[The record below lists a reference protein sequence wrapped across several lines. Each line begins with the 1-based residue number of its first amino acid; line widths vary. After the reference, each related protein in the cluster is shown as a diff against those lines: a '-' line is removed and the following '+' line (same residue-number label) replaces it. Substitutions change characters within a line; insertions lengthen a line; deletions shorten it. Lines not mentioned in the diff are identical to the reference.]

1 MAKIRKTASIENGI
15 MQVLKILNEDEIQE
29 TIGKSSSYLRK
40 CSDPSQQQQIDH
52 NDSIKLD
59 IACIKKGKAPPLFVA
74 HEYIVINESDNLDS
88 HKQNDIDETIRL
100 FENESSINQFIPT
113 SDLNNI
119 SSIIDHDVLKEGF
132 QYSKVQHLNK
142 SKHSNSHQYYSEEMK
157 KKVLEKD
164 KLVFKIIEECKSKSV

>member
-74 HEYIVINESDNLDS
+74 HEYIVLNESDNLDS
-88 HKQNDIDETIRL
+88 HKQNDIDEMLVKSTIL
-100 FENESSINQFIPT
+100 HGKLTEVVKLSEDPK
-113 SDLNNI
+113 SDKGTEI
-119 SSIIDHDVLKEGF
+119 SK
-132 QYSKVQHLNK
+132 
-142 SKHSNSHQYYSEEMK
+142 
-157 KKVLEKD
+157 LEKKEIMEAIKNLED
-164 KLVFKIIEECKSKSV
+164 KIMKIKITVDQK